1 MGKGRWS
8 RGDVTRVR
16 CGVVG
21 GIGVSHPIV
30 HGWRGGGLSAMV
42 LKVLPR
48 DCGSHSLDH
57 GVLDGDCYGGAR
69 GKSWGTRGGMNGG
82 LACCIG
88 EP

>member
-1 MGKGRWS
+1 VVWLEALESATQSFMGG
-8 RGDVTRVR
+8 
-16 CGVVG
+16 
-21 GIGVSHPIV
+21 
-30 HGWRGGGLSAMV
+30 GGGLSAMV